1 MCTLEQLVYVSRR
14 VYKLSSLQT
23 MYEGWTRLLIVFLT
37 HPGVLVPIPA
47 TGVLY
52 QWARGLWQAS
62 WVMILHSFSESSS
75 WKQLA
80 EMAYWLV
87 LFVMVYIQVA
97 IAMADIRT

>member
-1 MCTLEQLVYVSRR
+1 
-14 VYKLSSLQT
+14 

-47 TGVLY
+47 EGLWT
-52 QWARGLWQAS
+52 WARGLWQAS
-62 WVMILHSFSESSS
+62 WVMILHSFSENSK

-80 EMAYWLV
+80 EMSYWIV

-97 IAMADIRT
+97 IAMAEIKT